1 MFATPQARHRAPA
14 RRPGRAAHPHCR
26 SNRIFVARNSLRKPP
41 LRPRLAPPVMLGLI
55 GDARMTGAIWS
66 FARQFLGAAETKV
79 RLGRI
84 ADRPTAHRLAQF
96 HNGHGFG
103 YRHHDVPNR
112 LGKHLQM
119 HSLPLSRSPR
129 CGVTKNAHWAALGW
143 RPARRFTQIVFVP
156 ALDGL
161 S

>member
-1 MFATPQARHRAPA
+1 
-14 RRPGRAAHPHCR
+14 
-26 SNRIFVARNSLRKPP
+26 
-41 LRPRLAPPVMLGLI
+41 MLGLI

-66 FARQFLGAAETKV
+66 FARQFLRAAEAKF

-112 LGKHLQM
+112 LGRGSFNHEWVKCEGGIAGDLRTVCM
-119 HSLPLSRSPR
+119 PVGRAPRRLLVWRRSGTFPERALARPDSPSRENFP
-129 CGVTKNAHWAALGW
+129 
-143 RPARRFTQIVFVP
+143 P
-156 ALDGL
+156 
-161 S
+161 